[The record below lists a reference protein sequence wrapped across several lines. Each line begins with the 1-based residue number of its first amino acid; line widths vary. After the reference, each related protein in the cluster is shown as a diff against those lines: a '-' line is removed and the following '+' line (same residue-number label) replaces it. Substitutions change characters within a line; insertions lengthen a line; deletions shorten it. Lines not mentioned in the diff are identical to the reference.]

1 MAAAVRGN
9 EPVTEAEM
17 MKWASQGLLA
27 AVLVAASV
35 TELRRGKIYNWLTY
49 PAILAG
55 LAFGAV
61 RGAVE
66 AGSAWDGFVNHALG
80 FALAF
85 GVLFLAYLL
94 GGMGGGDVKLMGAV
108 GAFLGWPA
116 ALYATFYSF
125 LVGAALGLVLMV
137 WRGQTRSVVRR
148 LGVAVRLLPV
158 PGVRPEEA
166 IPPGSLQVPFG
177 LAACIGSVW
186 WMVENALNRSLW
198 DAVTGL
204 I

>member
-1 MAAAVRGN
+1 M
-9 EPVTEAEM
+9 TEAEVL
-17 MKWASQGLLA
+17 KWASQGLLA
-27 AVLVAASV
+27 AVLIVASV

-66 AGSAWDGFVNHALG
+66 AGSAWDGFVDHAAGFGLG
-80 FALAF
+80 F

-108 GAFLGWPA
+108 GAFLGWGQDAA

-148 LGVAVRLLPV
+148 LGVAIRLLPV
-158 PGVRPEEA
+158 PGVRPDEA

-186 WMVENALNRSLW
+186 WMVENEFGRSLW

-204 I
+204 V

>member
-1 MAAAVRGN
+1 MTG
-9 EPVTEAEM
+9 AEVL
-17 MKWASQGLLA
+17 KWASQGLLA

-55 LAFGAV
+55 LAFGTV

-66 AGSAWDGFVNHALG
+66 AGSAWDGFVSHAAGFGLG
-80 FALAF
+80 F

-148 LGVAVRLLPV
+148 LGVAIRLLPV
-158 PGVRPEEA
+158 PGVRPDEA
-166 IPPGSLQVPFG
+166 IPPGSVQVPFG

-198 DAVTGL
+198 DAATGL

>member
-1 MAAAVRGN
+1 MDWQR
-9 EPVTEAEM
+9 
-17 MKWASQGLLA
+17 ASEVVLA
-27 AVLVAASV
+27 AVLIAASV
-35 TELRRGKIYNWLTY
+35 TELRRGKIYNWMTY

-148 LGVAVRLLPV
+148 LGVAIRLLPV
-158 PGVRPEEA
+158 PGVRPDEA

-186 WMVENALNRSLW
+186 WMVERAFDRSLW
-198 DAVTGL
+198 DVVTGL
-204 I
+204 V

>member
-1 MAAAVRGN
+1 
-9 EPVTEAEM
+9 VTEAEVL
-17 MKWASQGLLA
+17 KWASQGLLA

-66 AGSAWDGFVNHALG
+66 AGSAWDGFVNHAAGFGLG
-80 FALAF
+80 F

-108 GAFLGWPA
+108 GAFLGWGQDAA

-148 LGVAVRLLPV
+148 LGVAIRLLPV
-158 PGVRPEEA
+158 PGVRPDEA

-177 LAACIGSVW
+177 LAACIGSMW
-186 WMVENALNRSLW
+186 WMVENEWNCSLW

>member
-1 MAAAVRGN
+1 
-9 EPVTEAEM
+9 VTEAEVL
-17 MKWASQGLLA
+17 KWASQGLLA
-27 AVLVAASV
+27 AVLIAASV
-35 TELRRGKIYNWLTY
+35 MELKAGKIYNWLTY
-49 PAILAG
+49 PAIVAG
-55 LAFGAV
+55 LAFGAI

-108 GAFLGWPA
+108 GAFLGWGQDAA

-137 WRGQTRSVVRR
+137 WRGQTRAVLRR
-148 LGVAVRLLPV
+148 LGVAIRLLPV
-158 PGVRPEEA
+158 PGVRPDEA

-177 LAACIGSVW
+177 LAACIGSVL
-186 WMVENALNRSLW
+186 WMAENAIGRSLW

-204 I
+204 MWR

>member
-1 MAAAVRGN
+1 
-9 EPVTEAEM
+9 VTEAEM
-17 MKWASQGLLA
+17 MTWASQGLLA

-35 TELRRGKIYNWLTY
+35 TELKVGKIYNWLTY

-125 LVGAALGLVLMV
+125 LVGAAMGLVLMV
-137 WRGQTRSVVRR
+137 WRGQTRAVVRR
-148 LGVAVRLLPV
+148 LGVAIRLLPV
-158 PGVRPEEA
+158 PGVRPDEA

-186 WMVENALNRSLW
+186 WMVENEFGRSLW
-198 DAVTGL
+198 DVATGVL
-204 I
+204 

>member
-1 MAAAVRGN
+1 
-9 EPVTEAEM
+9 VTEAEM

-27 AVLVAASV
+27 AVLVAASF
-35 TELRRGKIYNWLTY
+35 TELKVGKIYNWLTY
-49 PAILAG
+49 PAIAAG
-55 LAFGAV
+55 LAFGV
-61 RGAVE
+61 VDVPVG
-66 AGSAWDGFVNHALG
+66 GSAWDGVVNHALG
-80 FALAF
+80 FGLGF

-94 GGMGGGDVKLMGAV
+94 RGMGGGDVKLMGAV

-137 WRGQTRSVVRR
+137 WRGQTRSVLRR
-148 LGVAVRLLPV
+148 LGVAIRLLPV
-158 PGVRPEEA
+158 PGVRPDEA

-186 WMVENALNRSLW
+186 WMVENAIGKSLW
-198 DAVTGL
+198 EVVTGVL
-204 I
+204 

>member
-1 MAAAVRGN
+1 M
-9 EPVTEAEM
+9 TEAEM
-17 MKWASQGLLA
+17 MEWASQGLLA

-35 TELRRGKIYNWLTY
+35 TELKAGKIYNWLTY

-137 WRGQTRSVVRR
+137 WRGQTRSVLRR
-148 LGVAVRLLPV
+148 LGVAIRLLPV

-186 WMVENALNRSLW
+186 WMAENAIGRSLW
-198 DAVTGL
+198 DAVTAL
-204 I
+204 V

>member
-1 MAAAVRGN
+1 
-9 EPVTEAEM
+9 VTEAEM

-27 AVLVAASV
+27 AVLVAASF
-35 TELRRGKIYNWLTY
+35 TELKVGKIYNWLTY
-49 PAILAG
+49 PAIAAG
-55 LAFGAV
+55 LAFGV
-61 RGAVE
+61 VDVPVG
-66 AGSAWDGFVNHALG
+66 GSAWDGVVNHALG
-80 FALAF
+80 FGLGF

-94 GGMGGGDVKLMGAV
+94 RGMGGGDVKLMGAV

-137 WRGQTRSVVRR
+137 WRGQTRSVLRR
-148 LGVAVRLLPV
+148 LGVAIRLLPV
-158 PGVRPEEA
+158 PGVRPDEA

-186 WMVENALNRSLW
+186 WMVERAFGRSLW
-198 DAVTGL
+198 DLLAGL
-204 I
+204 AGR

>member
-1 MAAAVRGN
+1 MAAGVRGN

-17 MKWASQGLLA
+17 MTWASQGLLA

-35 TELRRGKIYNWLTY
+35 TELKAGKIYNWLTY

-66 AGSAWDGFVNHALG
+66 GGSAWDGFVNHALG

-137 WRGQTRSVVRR
+137 WRGQTRSVLRR

-166 IPPGSLQVPFG
+166 IPPGSVQVPFG

-186 WMVENALNRSLW
+186 WMVDNGYGRVLW
-198 DAVTGL
+198 DVGTGVL
-204 I
+204 

>member
-1 MAAAVRGN
+1 M
-9 EPVTEAEM
+9 TEAEM
-17 MKWASQGLLA
+17 MTWASQGLLA

-35 TELRRGKIYNWLTY
+35 TELKVGKIYNWLTY

-137 WRGQTRSVVRR
+137 WRGQTRAVVRR
-148 LGVAVRLLPV
+148 LGVAIRLLPV
-158 PGVRPEEA
+158 PGVRPDEA

-186 WMVENALNRSLW
+186 WMVENEFGRSLW
-198 DAVTGL
+198 DVATGVL
-204 I
+204 

>member
-1 MAAAVRGN
+1 M
-9 EPVTEAEM
+9 TEAEM
-17 MKWASQGLLA
+17 MEWASQGLLA

-35 TELRRGKIYNWLTY
+35 TELKAGKIYNWLTY

-61 RGAVE
+61 HGAVDG
-66 AGSAWDGFVNHALG
+66 GSAWEGFVDHAAG
-80 FALAF
+80 FGLSF

-137 WRGQTRSVVRR
+137 WRGQTRSVLRR

-166 IPPGSLQVPFG
+166 IPPGSVQVPFG
-177 LAACIGSVW
+177 LAACIGCVW
-186 WMVENALNRSLW
+186 WMVENAIGRSLW
-198 DAVTGL
+198 DAVTGVL
-204 I
+204 

>member
-1 MAAAVRGN
+1 ML
-9 EPVTEAEM
+9 
-17 MKWASQGLLA
+17 KWASQGLLA
-27 AVLVAASV
+27 VVLVAASV
-35 TELRRGKIYNWLTY
+35 TELKAGRIYNGLTY

-55 LAFGAV
+55 LALGAV
-61 RGAVE
+61 RGAAV
-66 AGSAWDGFVNHALG
+66 GSAWDGFVNHAAGFGLG
-80 FALAF
+80 F

-148 LGVAVRLLPV
+148 LGVAIRLLPV
-158 PGVRPEEA
+158 PGVRPDEA

-186 WMVENALNRSLW
+186 WMVENELNRSLW
-198 DAVTGL
+198 DVVAAL
-204 I
+204 L

>member
-1 MAAAVRGN
+1 MDWQR
-9 EPVTEAEM
+9 
-17 MKWASQGLLA
+17 ASEVVLA
-27 AVLVAASV
+27 AVLVVASV

-66 AGSAWDGFVNHALG
+66 AGSAWDGCVNHALG

-148 LGVAVRLLPV
+148 LGVAIRLLPV
-158 PGVRPEEA
+158 PGVRPDEA

-186 WMVENALNRSLW
+186 WMVERAFGRSLW

>member
-1 MAAAVRGN
+1 MAAGVRGN

-27 AVLVAASV
+27 AVLVVASV

-49 PAILAG
+49 PAIVAG

-66 AGSAWDGFVNHALG
+66 TGSAWDGFVNHALG
-80 FALAF
+80 FGLGF

-125 LVGAALGLVLMV
+125 LVGTALGLVLMV

-148 LGVAVRLLPV
+148 LGVAIRLLPV
-158 PGVRPEEA
+158 PGVRPDEA

-198 DAVTGL
+198 DAAAGL
-204 I
+204 L

>member
-1 MAAAVRGN
+1 LDWQRTSEIV
-9 EPVTEAEM
+9 
-17 MKWASQGLLA
+17 LA
-27 AVLVAASV
+27 AVLIAASV
-35 TELRRGKIYNWLTY
+35 TELKAGKIYNWLTY

-55 LAFGAV
+55 LAFGAG

-66 AGSAWDGFVNHALG
+66 TGAAWDGFVNHALG

-137 WRGQTRSVVRR
+137 WRGQTRSVLRR
-148 LGVAVRLLPV
+148 LGVAIRLLPV
-158 PGVRPEEA
+158 PGVRPDEA

-186 WMVENALNRSLW
+186 WMVENELNRSLW
-198 DAVTGL
+198 DLVTGL
-204 I
+204 VGGR

>member
-1 MAAAVRGN
+1 ML
-9 EPVTEAEM
+9 
-17 MKWASQGLLA
+17 KWASQGLLA
-27 AVLVAASV
+27 AVLIAASV
-35 TELRRGKIYNWLTY
+35 TELRRGKIYNGLTY

-148 LGVAVRLLPV
+148 LGVAIRLLPV
-158 PGVRPEEA
+158 PGVRPDEA

-186 WMVENALNRSLW
+186 WMVENEWNRSLW